1 MYISCI
7 NTDRYIYEAM
17 FQFIKIYDISYIMY
31 WLIWQYIFYNLYNF
45 MLKNLKKL
53 HNYNKQID
61 KTLENCLKNLDK
73 L

>member
-1 MYISCI
+1 
-7 NTDRYIYEAM
+7 
-17 FQFIKIYDISYIMY
+17 
-31 WLIWQYIFYNLYNF
+31 